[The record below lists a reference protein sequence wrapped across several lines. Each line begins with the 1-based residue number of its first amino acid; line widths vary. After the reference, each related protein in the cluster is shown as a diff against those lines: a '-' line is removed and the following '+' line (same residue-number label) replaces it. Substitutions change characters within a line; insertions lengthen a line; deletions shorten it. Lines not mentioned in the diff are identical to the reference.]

1 MQLLNVTV
9 IAGSV
14 RREIKSRN
22 ITGTGE
28 NMTREF
34 KFLVYLSVLLMGV
47 MLTTPV
53 ANPGVPYFP
62 KIVKVDLKQLACLA
76 KNIFYEASNE
86 SMLGQAAVA
95 RVVLNRVAHG
105 FARTPCAVV
114 YQSTMVEREDEDG
127 EPIQKKLCQF
137 SWVCEGKDEP
147 SKFNSKYIQAKQIA
161 YDVLAF
167 DAYKEVVP
175 KTTLFFHNLTVDPNW
190 PYKRVAQIDNHVF
203 YSKGRE

>member
-1 MQLLNVTV
+1 
-9 IAGSV
+9 
-14 RREIKSRN
+14 
-22 ITGTGE
+22 
-28 NMTREF
+28 MTREF
-34 KFLVYLSVLLMGV
+34 KILVYLSLLILGFMVARPVGNQGV
-47 MLTTPV
+47 VYV
-53 ANPGVPYFP
+53 AP
-62 KIVKVDLKQLACLA
+62 IVKVDLKQLACLA

-114 YQSTMVEREDEDG
+114 YQSTIVDRENEEG

-147 SKFNSKYIQAKQIA
+147 GKNNLKYIQATQIA
-161 YDVLAF
+161 YAVLVF

-175 KTTLFFHNLTVDPNW
+175 KTTLFFHNLTVNPNW

-203 YSKGRE
+203 YSKGN

>member
-1 MQLLNVTV
+1 
-9 IAGSV
+9 
-14 RREIKSRN
+14 
-22 ITGTGE
+22 
-28 NMTREF
+28 
-34 KFLVYLSVLLMGV
+34 MGV

-53 ANPGVPYFP
+53 ANTGVPYFP

-161 YDVLAF
+161 YDVLPF
-167 DAYKEVVP
+167 DAYKVVVP
-175 KTTLFFHNLTVDPNW
+175 KTTLYFHNLTVDPNW

-203 YSKGRE
+203 YSKGN

>member
-1 MQLLNVTV
+1 
-9 IAGSV
+9 
-14 RREIKSRN
+14 
-22 ITGTGE
+22 
-28 NMTREF
+28 MTREF
-34 KFLVYLSVLLMGV
+34 KCLVYLSVLLMGV

-53 ANPGVPYFP
+53 ANTGVPYFP

-203 YSKGRE
+203 YSKGN